1 MQEDT
6 FLLSVLAKFPN
17 VEKTKVRFSTV
28 AVNDLPFL
36 KLCRLL
42 AENGRVIEID
52 AEAQYAVVA
61 IAASPTSLNEGV
73 AAILL
78 KNKILYIASYAKEGL
93 IKQHST
99 EKNYSKINGARKI
112 MQDTKTTPKN
122 TLPITWIVVS
132 ILTMILLGAGVI
144 LMREIFPLQK
154 ASIAYNEAIVGY
166 NANADTYNFLLKTT
180 SIDNLDGFPIAA
192 DKLSSVD
199 TTLSSVI
206 RSFSNGNSAKKT
218 QMDIRTIA
226 DLSDYLAEN
235 IRILEQITAPSEAW
249 VAERLQNVD
258 DILEIQAVT
267 PDNDP
272 NGLLNKEDGGYTA
285 CIYFTSA
292 GINVDGDS
300 PVSKGTDGGGAIE
313 VYGTLEDAE
322 ARCEYLHGFDNT
334 ILYTGSYAIVGTMV
348 IRISYIY
355 TTEEQ
360 YEMTNR
366 ITKELTK
373 LKKTGA
379 E

>member
-1 MQEDT
+1 
-6 FLLSVLAKFPN
+6 
-17 VEKTKVRFSTV
+17 
-28 AVNDLPFL
+28 
-36 KLCRLL
+36 
-42 AENGRVIEID
+42 
-52 AEAQYAVVA
+52 
-61 IAASPTSLNEGV
+61 
-73 AAILL
+73 
-78 KNKILYIASYAKEGL
+78 
-93 IKQHST
+93 
-99 EKNYSKINGARKI
+99 

-218 QMDIRTIA
+218 QMDIRTIV
-226 DLSDYLAEN
+226 DLSDYLTEN
-235 IRILEQITAPSEAW
+235 IRILEQITAPSKAW

-285 CIYFTSA
+285 CIYFTST

-300 PVSKGTDGGGAIE
+300 PVSKGTDGVVQSRYMAHWR
-313 VYGTLEDAE
+313 TLKLVVSTCTVLII
-322 ARCEYLHGFDNT
+322 RFC
-334 ILYTGSYAIVGTMV
+334 ILAPMQLLAQWSFESLIF
-348 IRISYIY
+348 I
-355 TTEEQ
+355 Q
-360 YEMTNR
+360 
-366 ITKELTK
+366 
-373 LKKTGA
+373 LKNNMR
-379 E
+379 

>member
-1 MQEDT
+1 
-6 FLLSVLAKFPN
+6 
-17 VEKTKVRFSTV
+17 
-28 AVNDLPFL
+28 
-36 KLCRLL
+36 
-42 AENGRVIEID
+42 
-52 AEAQYAVVA
+52 
-61 IAASPTSLNEGV
+61 
-73 AAILL
+73 
-78 KNKILYIASYAKEGL
+78 
-93 IKQHST
+93 
-99 EKNYSKINGARKI
+99 
-112 MQDTKTTPKN
+112 MQDTKTTSKN

-218 QMDIRTIA
+218 QMDIRTIV
-226 DLSDYLAEN
+226 DLSDYL
-235 IRILEQITAPSEAW
+235 T
-249 VAERLQNVD
+249 ERLQNVD

-285 CIYFTSA
+285 CIYFTST

-373 LKKTGA
+373 LEKTDV

>member
-1 MQEDT
+1 
-6 FLLSVLAKFPN
+6 
-17 VEKTKVRFSTV
+17 
-28 AVNDLPFL
+28 
-36 KLCRLL
+36 
-42 AENGRVIEID
+42 
-52 AEAQYAVVA
+52 
-61 IAASPTSLNEGV
+61 
-73 AAILL
+73 
-78 KNKILYIASYAKEGL
+78 
-93 IKQHST
+93 
-99 EKNYSKINGARKI
+99 

-166 NANADTYNFLLKTT
+166 NANADTYNFLLKNT

-226 DLSDYLAEN
+226 DLSDYLTEN

-285 CIYFTSA
+285 CIYLRASMWMETLLYPKEQTEVVQSRYMA
-292 GINVDGDS
+292 HWRTLKLV
-300 PVSKGTDGGGAIE
+300 VSTCTVLII
-313 VYGTLEDAE
+313 
-322 ARCEYLHGFDNT
+322 RFC
-334 ILYTGSYAIVGTMV
+334 ILAPMQLLAQWSFESLIF
-348 IRISYIY
+348 I
-355 TTEEQ
+355 Q
-360 YEMTNR
+360 
-366 ITKELTK
+366 
-373 LKKTGA
+373 LKNNMR
-379 E
+379 

>member
-52 AEAQYAVVA
+52 AETQYAVVA

-78 KNKILYIASYAKEGL
+78 KNKILYIASYAKEGV
-93 IKQHST
+93 ICQRRSDQT
-99 EKNYSKINGARKI
+99 AFNRKNHSKINGARKI

-226 DLSDYLAEN
+226 DLSDYLTEN

-285 CIYFTSA
+285 CIYFTST

-360 YEMTNR
+360 YEMTN
-366 ITKELTK
+366 
-373 LKKTGA
+373 
-379 E
+379 

>member
-1 MQEDT
+1 
-6 FLLSVLAKFPN
+6 
-17 VEKTKVRFSTV
+17 
-28 AVNDLPFL
+28 
-36 KLCRLL
+36 
-42 AENGRVIEID
+42 
-52 AEAQYAVVA
+52 
-61 IAASPTSLNEGV
+61 
-73 AAILL
+73 
-78 KNKILYIASYAKEGL
+78 
-93 IKQHST
+93 
-99 EKNYSKINGARKI
+99 

-180 SIDNLDGFPIAA
+180 SVDNLDGFPIAA

-226 DLSDYLAEN
+226 DLSDYLTEN

-272 NGLLNKEDGGYTA
+272 NGLLNKDDGGYTA